1 MADWNKKQVEPS
13 AINGGKEF
21 TVDDDLSVKELNA
34 IVNNS
39 LYASEVAKRVDESLN
54 DVVKE
59 KGTIVYEGE
68 TPLATLVFNSNPQEQ
83 INAISEGVQRVQG
96 YISNPNLLINGDFRI
111 NQRGQTSYSEGNKY
125 TIDRWLNR
133 ENSLS
138 VTPLANGGVKLERTA
153 NASTSVSMISQSI
166 EHFENLL
173 GKTLTIT
180 FKIREDNTVN
190 GFWFGVWGGN
200 ETRYASKEYGGTQG
214 FVSGTGIISRT
225 FIMPESID
233 YTRLNVTI
241 RLNGANSSQG
251 ENIIIDWAKLEI
263 GEVSTAFIPRPYAE
277 ELALC
282 QRYCVINNDYDYT
295 YNDFGIGVA
304 GKTTQVDIKTSVPV
318 VLRTPPTIQYIV
330 NNGSVSTSIPA
341 NLKLLTYTGGSLKLT
356 STPTSVVFARQ
367 NASEIMIRAQ
377 TTVNIGSVYSLY
389 IDGGDKIKVILDA
402 EIY

>member
-1 MADWNKKQVEPS
+1 M
-13 AINGGKEF
+13 
-21 TVDDDLSVKELNA
+21 
-34 IVNNS
+34 S
-39 LYASEVAKRVDESLN
+39 LYITDENGVLHKIAGTGGGSKIEIDSVLDENSENPVQNKVITPELLSRYT
-54 DVVKE
+54 KE
-59 KGTIVYEGE
+59 E
-68 TPLATLVFNSNPQEQ
+68 TNELFENLKNQ
-83 INAISEGVQRVQG
+83 
-96 YISNPNLLINGDFRI
+96 ISNPNLLINGDFRI
-111 NQRGQTSYSEGNKY
+111 NQRGQTSYSSANKY
-125 TIDRWLNR
+125 TVDRWLNR

-153 NASTSVSMISQSI
+153 NSITSVPMISQSI

-180 FKIREDNTVN
+180 VKIREDNTTG

-200 ETRYASKEYGGTQG
+200 ETRYATKEYGGSGTHI
-214 FVSGTGIISRT
+214 SGTGLFSIT
-225 FIMPESID
+225 FTMPETIGYS
-233 YTRLNVTI
+233 RLNFVI
-241 RLNGANSSQG
+241 RLNTGSIQG

-263 GEVSTAFIPRPYAE
+263 REVSTAFIPRPYAE

-304 GKTTQVDIKTSVPV
+304 GRTTQVDIKTSVPV

-330 NNGSVSTSIPA
+330 NNGSISTSIPT
-341 NLKLLTYTGGSLKLT
+341 NLKLLTYTGGSLNLT

-377 TTVNIGSVYSLY
+377 TTVSIGSVYSLY